1 MKNILITGAAGFIGF
16 SLSCLLQKNY
26 NLTLIDN
33 FSNYYD
39 VNLKKKRADILKK
52 NGNKVLKVDI
62 CDKNK
67 LKKVLN
73 SKKFFAVIHLAAQAG
88 VRYSIEEPD
97 SYIENNIIGSF
108 NLLDCVK
115 NMNIKHIL
123 IASSSSVYGS
133 RMNKKRLNENS
144 TSDYPVSLYAATK
157 KSVESIAH
165 SYSHLYNLPITM
177 FRFFTVYGPWGRP
190 DMALFKF
197 ANQVSKNKSIDVYNS
212 GNMWRDFTYIDD
224 LCESIKRLINLPPKK
239 IKHKVSSLNRDI
251 SSRAPFEIVNIGNQ
265 KAISLKDL
273 IRALEKSFG
282 KKFKKKNLPI
292 QLGDVPFTLSDS
304 TLLKKLTGFSPN
316 TDIQDGVNKFYEWY
330 IKNYE

>member
-39 VNLKKKRADILKK
+39 VNLKKKRAEILKK
-52 NGNKVLKVDI
+52 NGNKVLNIDI
-62 CDKNK
+62 CNKDKLNK
-67 LKKVLN
+67 ILN

-97 SYIENNIIGSF
+97 TYIENNIIGSF
-108 NLLDCVK
+108 NLLDCIK
-115 NMNIKHIL
+115 NRNIKHIL

-133 RMNKKRLNENS
+133 RNNKKRFAENS
-144 TSDYPVSLYAATK
+144 TTDFPVSLYAATK
-157 KSVESIAH
+157 KSVETIAH
-165 SYSHLYNLPITM
+165 SYSHLYNLPITI

-197 ANQVSKNKSIDVYNS
+197 ANKVSKNKSIDVYNS

-239 IKHKVSSLNRDI
+239 IKHKVSSKNKYI
-251 SSRAPFEIVNIGNQ
+251 SSMAPFEIVNIGNQ
-265 KAISLKDL
+265 KAISLKEL
-273 IRALEKSFG
+273 IKALEKSFG
-282 KKFKKKNLPI
+282 KRFKKNKLPI

-330 IKNYE
+330 IKHYE